1 MDFAH
6 WWSFIR
12 KGLCLQPA
20 QQACFYVSSLL
31 YYLYFLHCFSSMNQG
46 LKIVVYVRR
55 QTANIHIFQCYLP
68 SYIPNLYTT
77 VENGKYPFN
86 KVNIKFCIFDPLW
99 LSGLYVS
106 LKQQPFK
113 GGDLKCKKNIWRLFI
128 THSRIWAWTRNSN
141 SGISWRLE
149 IQLPGHIFTPGEG
162 SAIHRDTQSS
172 FYPCH
177 HIFGSNTPGGPGRP
191 D

>member
-1 MDFAH
+1 MVEDGAF
-6 WWSFIR
+6 SR
-12 KGLCLQPA
+12 KQIILQFFKEILKLEGHQNRITGSKVTAILLTGWILPIGGASSGSLQPA
-20 QQACFYVSSLL
+20 QQAGFYVSSVL

-46 LKIVVYVRR
+46 MKIVVYVRR

-113 GGDLKCKKNIWRLFI
+113 G
-128 THSRIWAWTRNSN
+128 
-141 SGISWRLE
+141 
-149 IQLPGHIFTPGEG
+149 
-162 SAIHRDTQSS
+162 
-172 FYPCH
+172 
-177 HIFGSNTPGGPGRP
+177 
-191 D
+191 

>member
-1 MDFAH
+1 
-6 WWSFIR
+6 
-12 KGLCLQPA
+12 
-20 QQACFYVSSLL
+20 
-31 YYLYFLHCFSSMNQG
+31 MNQG

-113 GGDLKCKKNIWRLFI
+113 GGDLKC
-128 THSRIWAWTRNSN
+128 
-141 SGISWRLE
+141 
-149 IQLPGHIFTPGEG
+149 
-162 SAIHRDTQSS
+162 
-172 FYPCH
+172 
-177 HIFGSNTPGGPGRP
+177 
-191 D
+191 